1 MKTIKASNSVC
12 YKIKSNELFSTLYS
26 TNDSIQSQRHHYSP
40 SLCPNNQ
47 NAFQTM
53 NKFYKNLSPNLY
65 ASNLLKFLKNKPYN
79 NINKSNQMNRGNS
92 YNNIFKSRNNIKL
105 PEIKS
110 HDNINNIINKY
121 FHKNIINNLNNYK
134 IVIIILI

>member
-1 MKTIKASNSVC
+1 
-12 YKIKSNELFSTLYS
+12 
-26 TNDSIQSQRHHYSP
+26 
-40 SLCPNNQ
+40 
-47 NAFQTM
+47 
-53 NKFYKNLSPNLY
+53 
-65 ASNLLKFLKNKPYN
+65 
-79 NINKSNQMNRGNS
+79 MNRGNS

>member
-1 MKTIKASNSVC
+1 M
-12 YKIKSNELFSTLYS
+12 
-26 TNDSIQSQRHHYSP
+26 
-40 SLCPNNQ
+40 
-47 NAFQTM
+47 
-53 NKFYKNLSPNLY
+53 
-65 ASNLLKFLKNKPYN
+65 LKFLKNKPYN
-79 NINKSNQMNRGNS
+79 NINKSNPMNRGNS